1 MESARGLAEDQVA
14 LPTGHYQKQGL
25 PVLGGS
31 QDPVAG
37 RREGQYGV
45 HCNCN
50 FPFSLPLS
58 LSLSSSRD
66 NHSYNVTVSLLTQ
79 SFSSLVR
86 LITELQSTISIDGPH
101 PPFVLQPLPSDRKEV
116 HVEKHKCIRVYVT
129 VY

>member
-1 MESARGLAEDQVA
+1 MYTV
-14 LPTGHYQKQGL
+14 
-25 PVLGGS
+25 V
-31 QDPVAG
+31 VI
-37 RREGQYGV
+37 
-45 HCNCN
+45 
-50 FPFSLPLS
+50 FPFLFLS
-58 LSLSSSRD
+58 LSLSRD

-116 HVEKHKCIRVYVT
+116 KKHKCILVYVT

>member
-1 MESARGLAEDQVA
+1 MV
-14 LPTGHYQKQGL
+14 LPTGLYQKQVL
-25 PVLGGS
+25 PVLGDS

-37 RREGQYGV
+37 KREHYSV
-45 HCNCN
+45 HCSCN
-50 FPFSLPLS
+50 VPFSLPLS
-58 LSLSSSRD
+58 LSLSRD

-116 HVEKHKCIRVYVT
+116 EKHNFTIILMYTRICLCTLAYCIKR
-129 VY
+129 